1 MQPFGRIM
9 PFLDPVDE
17 RPSFVVEADLEG
29 SAGSRSDL
37 GCVDSPDVL
46 PDQRNVIEVAY
57 MIVNH

>member
-1 MQPFGRIM
+1 M